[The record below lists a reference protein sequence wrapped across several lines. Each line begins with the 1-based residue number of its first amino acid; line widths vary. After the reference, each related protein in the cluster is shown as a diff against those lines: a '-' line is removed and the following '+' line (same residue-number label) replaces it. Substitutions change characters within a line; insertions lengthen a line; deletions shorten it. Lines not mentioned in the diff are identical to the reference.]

1 MNEKVFRYRPEV
13 ENLLKDI
20 TPDSVIKVNISDIRF
35 YYAIEWI
42 DGEKFNLEIE
52 EGEYVYT
59 HTAMPERNPIRTD
72 VSKYETEE
80 LAVLAWLMGVGAC
93 VYRKIGIEKIRD
105 LVNRIVRENDFG
117 INGATGED
125 RCLAAFEDFER
136 AYLDNKDKKE
146 HSAEIKNMIAHKCIT
161 LYYELLNDEKY
172 SDMCE
177 STNKIMSTILHGR
190 LFDVCILYDTFLD
203 FFYREIAEIL
213 GVKME

>member
-80 LAVLAWLMGVGAC
+80 LAVLAWLMGVGVC
-93 VYRKIGIEKIRD
+93 VYRKIRIEKIRD

-136 AYLDNKDKKE
+136 AYLDNKFS
-146 HSAEIKNMIAHKCIT
+146 HFPS
-161 LYYELLNDEKY
+161 
-172 SDMCE
+172 
-177 STNKIMSTILHGR
+177 
-190 LFDVCILYDTFLD
+190 
-203 FFYREIAEIL
+203 
-213 GVKME
+213 